1 MAQLQEPGTD
11 LASRI
16 LAKVPF
22 KDRIIGY
29 RMRERIGGVRVSMY
43 AFENIVVFF
52 DDQFPQTDLGHL
64 QNWVENI
71 MRDPELAG
79 MIKNAIAEETND
91 HDRTG
96 RIQILM
102 RERLCQCKKS

>member
-11 LASRI
+11 LAGRI

-43 AFENIVVFF
+43 AFEDIVVFL
-52 DDQFPQTDLGHL
+52 DDKLPQTDLGHL
-64 QNWVENI
+64 QYWVLKI
-71 MRDPELAG
+71 MGDTELAG
-79 MIKNAIAEETND
+79 MIKNAIA
-91 HDRTG
+91 
-96 RIQILM
+96 
-102 RERLCQCKKS
+102 